1 MQRRNRRRNRKII
14 VAIASICGVATLLIA
29 VYLGMAFYFDSHFFF
44 RTKINGWEGFAAGG
58 GESGRRRGRLSS
70 HGV

>member
-44 RTKINGWEGFAAGG
+44 RTKINGWKVGG
-58 GESGRRRGRLSS
+58 
-70 HGV
+70 